1 MEVKVLANIK
11 SAKKRIDIARYR
23 TELNKSKKTEIKSYV
38 KKFDSAIDNGNIEEA
53 KELIKVIDKKLKK
66 ATHHNILHK
75 NASSRKLSHL
85 TKKLNKAI

>member
-1 MEVKVLANIK
+1 MANIK
-11 SAKKRIDIARYR
+11 SAKKRIEVARYR

-38 KKFDSAIDNGNIEEA
+38 KKFDKAIENGNVDEA

-75 NASSRKLSHL
+75 NASARKLSHL
-85 TKKLNKAI
+85 TKRLNRAI

>member
-1 MEVKVLANIK
+1 MANIK
-11 SAKKRIDIARYR
+11 SAKKRIEVAKYR
-23 TELNKSKKTEIKSYV
+23 TELNKGKKTEIKSYV
-38 KKFDSAIDNGNIEEA
+38 KKFDQAIESGNIEEA
-53 KELIKVIDKKLKK
+53 KELIKMIDKKLKR

>member
-1 MEVKVLANIK
+1 MANIK
-11 SAKKRIDIARYR
+11 SAKKRIEVAKYR

-38 KKFDSAIDNGNIEEA
+38 KKFDQAIESGNIEEA
-53 KELIKVIDKKLKK
+53 KELIKMIDKKLKR

-85 TKKLNKAI
+85 TKKLNNAI